1 MTVRRAPWRVAAVAA
16 IACVGAV
23 TSACDDGTAASRTT
37 APVAQVRIAG
47 VTGGE
52 VSVVAAQ
59 RPLVLSFVAAWCA
72 PCRRELP
79 GIEALHRS
87 LGTSVDFVAVGVNED
102 PAATAALVAD
112 TGLTFPVGSDPDGE
126 LFASYGFTGLP
137 ATVVFDSAG
146 KETKRFAKMATADEL
161 RPAIEAAL
169 DR

>member
-1 MTVRRAPWRVAAVAA
+1 M
-16 IACVGAV
+16 
-23 TSACDDGTAASRTT
+23 
-37 APVAQVRIAG
+37 
-47 VTGGE
+47 
-52 VSVVAAQ
+52 
-59 RPLVLSFVAAWCA
+59 LSFVAAWCA

>member
-16 IACVGAV
+16 
-23 TSACDDGTAASRTT
+23 TACDDGTAASRTT
-37 APVAQVRIAG
+37 APAAQVRIAG

-72 PCRRELP
+72 PCRRDLP